1 MAACNWYGPT
11 DPLGRASGKT
21 GNAKQFGDSTFWA
34 EKFRERY
41 TRNLPFR
48 ELDRIVGNTST
59 VFQKWMDHPQPDIL
73 GMPCIPRR
81 NSSPKSTSPS

>member
-1 MAACNWYGPT
+1 
-11 DPLGRASGKT
+11 
-21 GNAKQFGDSTFWA
+21 
-34 EKFRERY
+34 
-41 TRNLPFR
+41 
-48 ELDRIVGNTST
+48 VGNTST